1 MLDIEPARRLAND
14 RVAAIWVMGGG
25 RRGVPLQVAPSAG
38 HQLLGLSQPDL
49 GVLPNDF
56 EQPVSS
62 LRTRGFGLDKRLV
75 YQT

>member
-1 MLDIEPARRLAND
+1 MLYVEPPRRLAND

-38 HQLLGLSQPDL
+38 HELLGLSQPDF
-49 GVLPNDF
+49 GVLPNYF